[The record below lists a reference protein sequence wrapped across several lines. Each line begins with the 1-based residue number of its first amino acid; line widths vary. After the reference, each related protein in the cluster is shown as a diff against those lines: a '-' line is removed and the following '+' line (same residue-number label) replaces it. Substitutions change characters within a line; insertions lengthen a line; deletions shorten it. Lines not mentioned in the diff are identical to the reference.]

1 MYGCLSC
8 VPHWG
13 PGLQPRHVPWLGIE
27 LATFWF
33 TGLRSVHCTTPAR
46 PPTVLTY
53 PTKFD
58 GFLFGATV
66 DPANHFYY
74 DTCITLALFFLVRCH
89 ILLRYNIVKEI
100 QRSEVYSL
108 VSFIPCVQSVRHI
121 PIKHTHPLEAAARP
135 REPAVAHP
143 SLPSQPLFRFLSPL

>member
-1 MYGCLSC
+1 MCGGLSSA
-8 VPHWG
+8 PYWG
-13 PGLQPRHVPWLGIE
+13 PGPQPRHVPWLGIE

-58 GFLFGATV
+58 GFLFGDTV

-74 DTCITLALFFLVRCH
+74 DTCITLALFLLVRCH
-89 ILLRYNIVKEI
+89 ILLYLFHYHLSHLRRLLPPPIPPPLHNPSVLILGFSLYVKAVPTYSFTKIKGFHKMIAI
-100 QRSEVYSL
+100 Q
-108 VSFIPCVQSVRHI
+108 
-121 PIKHTHPLEAAARP
+121 K
-135 REPAVAHP
+135 
-143 SLPSQPLFRFLSPL
+143 